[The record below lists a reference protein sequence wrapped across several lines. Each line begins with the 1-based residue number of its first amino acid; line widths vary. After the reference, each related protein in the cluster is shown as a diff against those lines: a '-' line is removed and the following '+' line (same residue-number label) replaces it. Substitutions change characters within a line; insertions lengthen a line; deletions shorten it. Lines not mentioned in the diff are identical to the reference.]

1 MKAGTGLVCG
11 TQNWIQA
18 LYTVPSVRADQKA
31 CFYCAA
37 AMVPCGSL
45 TAAGGM
51 ASAALHPGINPLQA
65 FPSLIA
71 DMDRLSAG
79 IVVAGLAASLF
90 GTISAVSIGA
100 ATLLMKDFFEPL
112 FNTERDERISEERRL
127 GKDCVCTCR
136 SLLSPFL

>member
-1 MKAGTGLVCG
+1 
-11 TQNWIQA
+11 
-18 LYTVPSVRADQKA
+18 
-31 CFYCAA
+31 
-37 AMVPCGSL
+37 
-45 TAAGGM
+45 M

-112 FNTERDERISEERRL
+112 FNKERDERRSVRFLKVATIIVGLLPVVIALGANNVLHIAYL
-127 GKDCVCTCR
+127 GKGLRDRKHTR
-136 SLLSPFL
+136 LNSSQ

>member
-1 MKAGTGLVCG
+1 
-11 TQNWIQA
+11 
-18 LYTVPSVRADQKA
+18 
-31 CFYCAA
+31 
-37 AMVPCGSL
+37 
-45 TAAGGM
+45 M

-90 GTISAVSIGA
+90 GTISAVSICA

-112 FNTERDERISEERRL
+112 FNKIGRASCRGRVCQYVSILVVAVSLQKKQIYYRMTNISYS
-127 GKDCVCTCR
+127 V
-136 SLLSPFL
+136 SPSYIY